1 MDNRRTLKPV
11 RQGWAS
17 LPVLVLLLLLPRT
30 ASADIINVPG
40 DFSTIQAALD
50 AALDDDEIAVAPG
63 TYFEAINL
71 LGKSLTLRS
80 TDGAEVTTIDG
91 TGTNSSVVKC
101 ISGEDRDTVIDGFT
115 VTGGTGTDFG
125 GGTVGG
131 GILISNS
138 DPYVTNCSFVNNH
151 VALGGGGM
159 ATVNS
164 KAVVVKC
171 RFRLNTSKSGGG
183 GLFNF
188 GGARPTLAH
197 CLFVEN
203 SATFGGG
210 GMLNNGADAFLA
222 NCVFHANSPL
232 QIWLV
237 AGSNATILNCIVW
250 GNPASSIVLDESTA
264 TVMYSDIETGFTG
277 TGNIVADPLFV
288 DADNLDLRLSPNSP
302 CIDAGI
308 SLAPEFDLDG
318 HARVLDDPATGDTG
332 VGFPAV
338 IDMGAYEFGSSPP
351 CPADFDGDRDVR
363 ASDLAQLLG
372 SWGPCP

>member
-1 MDNRRTLKPV
+1 MNNRRTLEPL
-11 RQGWAS
+11 RQGWAM
-17 LPVLVLLLLLPRT
+17 LAVLVLVLLPRT
-30 ASADIINVPG
+30 ALADIINVPG
-40 DFSTIQAALD
+40 DFSTIQAAID

-91 TGTNSSVVKC
+91 TGTKSSVVKC
-101 ISGEDRDTVIDGFT
+101 ISGEDHDTVIDGFT

-125 GGTVGG
+125 AGTVGG
-131 GILISNS
+131 GIVISNS
-138 DPYVTNCSFVNNH
+138 DPYVTNCWFVNNH
-151 VALGGGGM
+151 AALGGGGM

-164 KAVVVKC
+164 KAVVANC
-171 RFRLNTSKSGGG
+171 HFRQNTSKSGGG
-183 GLFNF
+183 GLFIF
-188 GGARPTLAH
+188 GNAKPTLAH

-203 SATFGGG
+203 IATFGGG
-210 GMLNNGADAFLA
+210 GMLNNGADSFLA
-222 NCVFHANSPL
+222 NCVFHANSPS
-232 QIWLV
+232 QIRLV

-250 GNPASSIVLDESTA
+250 GSPVSSIVLNDSTA
-264 TVMYSDIETGFTG
+264 TVMFSDIETGFAG

-288 DADNLDLRLSPNSP
+288 DVDNLDLRLSPGSP

-308 SLAPEFDLDG
+308 SLATEFDLDG

-332 VGFPAV
+332 IGFPVV

-351 CPADFDGDRDVR
+351 CPADLSGNG
-363 ASDLAQLLG
+363 AIEAIDLAMLLG
-372 SWGPCP
+372 SWGTCLE